1 MKKNIDLGA
10 YGWRHSHWLNTFYPE
25 DLPVSGSEDWRLTY
39 YSNEFNVVLVPAD
52 YWKKTQDVDCEA
64 WLDAV
69 HEGFQFFVECHVDM
83 LDSISMPELA
93 DNLKALQPQ
102 LSSLVFLDEKQ
113 IMPEPIKRQFY
124 SLADSLM
131 VDTFGLEGVSASAH
145 TNVWR
150 VGRPDPSDFAFIEN
164 DLTDLR
170 LVKTMVEDFV
180 SQLENKPAT
189 IIVDHPRLQASDL
202 SKCRSMLE
210 IMGY

>member
-1 MKKNIDLGA
+1 MKKNINLGA
-10 YGWRHSHWLNTFYPE
+10 YGWRHSHWSNTFYPD
-25 DLPVSGSEDWRLTY
+25 DLPVSELEDWRLTY
-39 YSNEFNVVLVPAD
+39 YSNEFNAVLVPAD

-83 LDSISMPELA
+83 LDSISMSELA
-93 DNLKALQPQ
+93 DNLKELQPQ
-102 LSSLVFLDEKQ
+102 LSALVFLDEKQ
-113 IMPEPIKRQFY
+113 IMPESIKRQFY

-131 VDTFGLEGVSASAH
+131 VDTFGLEGVSASTH

-150 VGRPDPSDFAFIEN
+150 VDRPDPSNFAFIEN

-170 LVKTMVEDFV
+170 LIKTMVEDFV
-180 SQLENKPAT
+180 SQSENKPAT
-189 IIVDHPRLQASDL
+189 IIVSHPGLQASNL

>member
-1 MKKNIDLGA
+1 MKQNINLGA

-52 YWKKTQDVDCEA
+52 YWKKTQDVDCAA

-83 LDSISMPELA
+83 LDVISMVELGA
-93 DNLKALQPQ
+93 NLKELQPQ
-102 LSSLVFLDEKQ
+102 LSALVFLDEKQ

-124 SLADSLM
+124 SLADSM
-131 VDTFGLEGVSASAH
+131 MIDAFDLEGVSASVH
-145 TNVWR
+145 SNVWR
-150 VGRPDPSDFAFIEN
+150 VDRPEPSNFAFIEN

-180 SQLENKPAT
+180 SQSENKPAT
-189 IIVDHPRLQASDL
+189 IIVDHPGLQASDL

>member
-10 YGWRHSHWLNTFYPE
+10 YGWRHSHWSNTFYPE
-25 DLPVSGSEDWRLTY
+25 DLPVSEPEDWRLTY
-39 YSNEFNVVLVPAD
+39 YSNEFNAVLVPVD
-52 YWKKTQDVDCEA
+52 YWKKRQDVDCEV

-69 HEGFQFFVECHVDM
+69 HEGFEFFVECHVDM
-83 LDSISMPELA
+83 LDSISMSELA

-102 LSSLVFLDEKQ
+102 LSALVFLDEKQ
-113 IMPEPIKRQFY
+113 LMSESIKSQFC

-131 VDTFGLEGVSASAH
+131 IDTFGLDAGSASTH

-150 VGRPDPSDFAFIEN
+150 VDRPDPSNFAFIET

-170 LVKTMVEDFV
+170 LVKTMVESFV
-180 SQLENKPAT
+180 AQSENKPAT
-189 IIVDHPRLQASDL
+189 IIVSHPRLQASDL
-202 SKCRSMLE
+202 SKCRAMLE